1 MNEKAGA
8 VLSKWGL
15 IPLRIVVG
23 VIFLMHGSQKV
34 FVFGIAGTADI
45 LRWVGIPFPMFFA
58 VVVMTTEL
66 LGGLAILF
74 GLLGRWAALALA
86 FEMTV
91 AIFTARMNGGFFTPN
106 GYEFELSLLGACLTI
121 AAIGTGAVSLD
132 KLLKRPRPDASAV
145 APTSRQ

>member
-1 MNEKAGA
+1 MSERADA
-8 VLSKWGL
+8 VLAKWGM
-15 IPLRIVVG
+15 IPLRIAVG
-23 VIFLMHGSQKV
+23 VIFLMHGWQKV

-45 LRWVGIPFPMFFA
+45 LRWVGIPFAMFFA
-58 VVVMTTEL
+58 VIVMTTEL

-74 GLLGRWAALALA
+74 GLLARWAALALA

-121 AAIGTGAVSLD
+121 AAIGTGAGSLD
-132 KLLKRPRPDASAV
+132 KLLKRPR
-145 APTSRQ
+145 

>member
-1 MNEKAGA
+1 MSEKVDA

-15 IPLRIVVG
+15 IPLRIAVG
-23 VIFLMHGSQKV
+23 VIFLMHGWQKV

-45 LRWVGIPFPMFFA
+45 LRWVGIPFPEFFA
-58 VVVMTTEL
+58 VIVMTTEL

-74 GLLGRWAALALA
+74 GLLARWAALALA

-91 AIFTARMNGGFFTPN
+91 AIFTARMHGGFFTPN

-121 AAIGTGAVSLD
+121 AAIGSGVVSLD
-132 KLLKRPRPDASAV
+132 KWLKRAPR
-145 APTSRQ
+145 